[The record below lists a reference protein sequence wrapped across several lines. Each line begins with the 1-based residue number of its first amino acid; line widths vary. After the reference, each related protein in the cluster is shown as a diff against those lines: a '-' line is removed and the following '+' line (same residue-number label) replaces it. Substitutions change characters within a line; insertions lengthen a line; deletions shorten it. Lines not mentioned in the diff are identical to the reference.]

1 MKKRN
6 RFASLLPPM
15 LLWLLLSMLIWS
27 WIFTFLTDTTRD
39 RKIVLFAD
47 LPEFADVQLAGRL
60 EQALPARL
68 TMVQAHPFTYAM
80 LDSEQLTSADL
91 YIIRASQMTEYLSW
105 LAPLPEGFRDG
116 TLWTES
122 GSPLGLRIY
131 DAAADAGAASSYLT
145 WRLPDGT
152 AEDCYLCF
160 GAQSPHLS
168 DGAAQAIASEL
179 LALE

>member
-6 RFASLLPPM
+6 RFAALIPPM

-39 RKIVLFAD
+39 KKIVLFAD

-60 EQALPARL
+60 EQALPAGL

-80 LDSEQLTSADL
+80 LDSGQLTGADL
-91 YIIRASQMTEYLSW
+91 YIIRASQLPEYLDW
-105 LAPLPEGFRDG
+105 LAPLPGDFRG
-116 TLWTES
+116 GVLWTEA
-122 GSPLGLRIY
+122 GEPVGLRIY
-131 DAAADAGAASSYLT
+131 DAAADRGAASAYLT
-145 WRLPDGT
+145 YRLPDGT

-160 GAQSPHLS
+160 GAQSLHLA
-168 DGAAQAIASEL
+168 DGAAEAVASEL
-179 LALE
+179 LTLE